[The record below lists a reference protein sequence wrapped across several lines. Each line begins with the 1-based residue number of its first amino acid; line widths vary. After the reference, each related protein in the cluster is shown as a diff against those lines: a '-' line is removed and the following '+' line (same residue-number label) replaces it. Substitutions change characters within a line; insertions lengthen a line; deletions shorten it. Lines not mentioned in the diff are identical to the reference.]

1 MSYFAWKTFVPQSW
15 KSLSTLH
22 VLLPEPLTLLS
33 YVYRGSAPKVSS
45 GKKKEKK
52 HKVSLESLEMTS
64 GVAAGQRQ
72 LRH

>member
-45 GKKKEKK
+45 AKKKRK